1 MKAIKIIA
9 ASVLAALSL
18 TSFAQTSSADD
29 QQRLEQSRA
38 MSKALGSQLSA
49 TLMKA
54 MQEQGPVHGIQVCNE
69 QAPAIAAAVNAAN
82 QGDTKAVVSRTAL
95 RVRNTNNAPTAEQ
108 RAVLEYFQ
116 ARMNQGETAPELMFS
131 SSDGNQYYMKAIVM
145 QPQCAACHGGS
156 IKPEIA
162 QAVQAKYPA
171 DQATGFAVGDLRG
184 AFLVQWLDA
193 KN

>member
-1 MKAIKIIA
+1 MK
-9 ASVLAALSL
+9 
-18 TSFAQTSSADD
+18 
-29 QQRLEQSRA
+29 A

-69 QAPAIAAAVNAAN
+69 QAPVIAAAVNAAN

-116 ARMNQGETAPELMFS
+116 AQMNQGETAPELMFS

-156 IKPEIA
+156 VSQKLRKQYKRSIPQIKL
-162 QAVQAKYPA
+162 PA
-171 DQATGFAVGDLRG
+171 LP
-184 AFLVQWLDA
+184 
-193 KN
+193 

>member
-1 MKAIKIIA
+1 MK
-9 ASVLAALSL
+9 
-18 TSFAQTSSADD
+18 
-29 QQRLEQSRA
+29 A

-131 SSDGNQYYMKAIVM
+131 SSDGNQYYMKAA
-145 QPQCAACHGGS
+145 P
-156 IKPEIA
+156 
-162 QAVQAKYPA
+162 
-171 DQATGFAVGDLRG
+171 F
-184 AFLVQWLDA
+184 
-193 KN
+193 